1 MLYPI
6 HTRPTRSNTLDTAY
20 VRVTL
25 ESTSE
30 GWIQTL
36 RQAYYSESSAMC
48 VQGFDDSRNSAIHI
62 TYRSSLRPSSL
73 RLPRHPWFAIVL
85 GLIFSMVMLA
95 RLLAA
100 GIYIPDEPEQNTHSR
115 KKSSHAQSI
124 SKFSK
129 WFNSKIEFEWWW
141 VDTKCAGS
149 FQVPTIRRVFAPLLV
164 SLAGQERQH
173 KFFLKLVW

>member
-62 TYRSSLRPSSL
+62 TYRISLRPSSL

-100 GIYIPDEPEQNTHSR
+100 GIYIPDEPEQNTQQKEEQPR
-115 KKSSHAQSI
+115 AIDIK
-124 SKFSK
+124 
-129 WFNSKIEFEWWW
+129 
-141 VDTKCAGS
+141 
-149 FQVPTIRRVFAPLLV
+149 VFKV
-164 SLAGQERQH
+164 VQ
-173 KFFLKLVW
+173 F